1 MKYADINALF
11 TAKVAEFL
19 SKGYVINSTSM
30 AGHQGEIA
38 KVDLRN
44 ENEIIRIW
52 FGTAYKNFR
61 DGLTVMVAR
70 CTDERLMAPMTGRR
84 SDTIWTDN
92 MEVIESRTF
101 WQMQRNYREVDFY
114 VEGDAGIEA
123 IEKHEKRCELR
134 YWNQHPQKIFEGVE
148 KKMVPAVKRH
158 LNKSSFKSANI
169 RKVWK
174 QWSADQGKYLYQIQ
188 TLKHTIVLG

>member
-11 TAKVAEFL
+11 TAKVAHYL
-19 SKGYVINSTSM
+19 TNGYVINSASM

-44 ENEIIRIW
+44 EREIIRVW
-52 FGTAYKNFR
+52 FGTAHKNFR
-61 DGLTVMVAR
+61 DGLTVMVGR
-70 CTDERLMAPMTGRR
+70 CTDERLLAPLTARR

-92 MEVIESRTF
+92 LEVIESRTF
-101 WQMQRNYREVDFY
+101 WQMQKSYRETDFY
-114 VEGDAGIEA
+114 IEGDAGIEA
-123 IEKHEKRCELR
+123 IEKHEKRCEMR
-134 YWNQHPQKIFEGVE
+134 YFNPHPQKIFEGVE

-158 LNKSSFKSANI
+158 LNKASFKAANI

-174 QWSADQGKYLYQIQ
+174 QWNADQGRYQYRIQ

>member
-1 MKYADINALF
+1 MKYTDINALF
-11 TAKVAEFL
+11 TAKVTEYL
-19 SKGYVINSTSM
+19 QKGYVFNTSSM

-44 ENEIIRIW
+44 DHEIIRIW
-52 FGTAYKNFR
+52 FGTEYRNFR
-61 DGLTVMVAR
+61 NGLTVIVGR
-70 CTDERLMAPMTGRR
+70 YTDERFMQPLEYGR
-84 SDTIWTDN
+84 SQTLWTDN
-92 MEVIESRTF
+92 MEVIEHRTF
-101 WQMQRNYREVDFY
+101 WQMQKRYRDIDFY

-123 IEKHEKRCELR
+123 IEKHEKRCEMR
-134 YWNQHPQKIFEGVE
+134 YYNQHPQKIFEGME

-169 RKVWK
+169 KKVWK
-174 QWSADQGKYLYQIQ
+174 AWNENKGRYMYQIQ